1 MKIIKLEKRYVQLG
15 ITLFLVVIASMLF
28 NTIIQQWPGIS
39 AFFGRVN
46 GYLTPFLWGFILA
59 YLLNP
64 VVRFFQSRAF
74 EPLGGK
80 LFKKG
85 DVKHKAASFG
95 RAVAVTVS
103 ILLLLAVV
111 AVLLWQVLP
120 QVYKSVEGL
129 LSNITSGLE
138 RFQAWSS
145 KWLDGMPELKS
156 FLQSILGDVG
166 ESFTTFAKNSLMP
179 YLQNLSGNLFSTAV
193 TAVSFVGNVIIAIVA
208 SIFML
213 YNKEKFVAQCKKLLY
228 SICGARKSKSVLGA
242 LRFTDRTFIGFIL
255 GKLLE
260 SLILGVVVYIASL
273 IVGVPDP
280 ALMGVLMGVC
290 NIIPFFGPIIGA
302 VISGLIVLVNGT
314 WGICLVYVIV
324 VVVIMQVDGYVVAP
338 RILGNSTNLS
348 GFWIIFSVMF
358 CAGLFGPIG
367 MIIGVPLFAI
377 FYALVKWC
385 TEKHLKKKNLPV
397 ATDDYYDL
405 YYIDPTSGEE
415 VKWRYPTPEEQKA
428 AKEAKLKE
436 LRDKKAKKRGEKSA
450 ERSGKR

>member
-1 MKIIKLEKRYVQLG
+1 MKKIRLENKYIQLG
-15 ITLFLVVIASMLF
+15 ITLFLVVIACMLF
-28 NTIIQQWPGIS
+28 YTIIQQWPGIS
-39 AFFGRVN
+39 QFFGRVY
-46 GYLTPFLWGFILA
+46 GYISPFLWGFVLA

-64 VVRFFQSRAF
+64 IVKFLQGRLF
-74 EPLGGK
+74 EPLGKK
-80 LFKKG
+80 LYKKG
-85 DVKHKAASFG
+85 DVDHKAATFG

-103 ILLLLAVV
+103 IIILVAIV

-120 QVYKSVEGL
+120 QVYKSIEGL
-129 LSNITSGLE
+129 ISNISTGME
-138 RFQAWSS
+138 RFKTWSA
-145 KWLDGMPELKS
+145 KWLDGLPELKA

-166 ESFTTFAKNSLMP
+166 ESFTTFAKDSLMP
-179 YLQNLSGNLFSTAV
+179 YLQDLSGNIFSTAV
-193 TAVSFVGNVIIAIVA
+193 AAVSFIGNMIVALVA

-213 YNKEKFVAQCKKLLY
+213 YNREKFVAQCKKLLY
-228 SICGARKSKSVLGA
+228 GVCGSKRSKSVLGA
-242 LRFTDRTFIGFIL
+242 LRFTDKTFLGFIL

-273 IVGVPDP
+273 IIGVPDP
-280 ALMGVLMGVC
+280 ALMGVIMGVC

-314 WGICLVYVIV
+314 WTGCLVYVIV

-338 RILGNSTNLS
+338 RILGSSTNLS

-377 FYALVKWC
+377 FYALVKWS
-385 TEKHLKKKNLPV
+385 TEKLLRKKNLPV
-397 ATDDYYDL
+397 DTAEYYDL
-405 YYIDPTSGEE
+405 YYIDPTTGEE

-428 AKEAKLKE
+428 AREAKLKE
-436 LRDKKAKKRGEKSA
+436 VRDKRRIRKSKKASRG
-450 ERSGKR
+450 SGKK